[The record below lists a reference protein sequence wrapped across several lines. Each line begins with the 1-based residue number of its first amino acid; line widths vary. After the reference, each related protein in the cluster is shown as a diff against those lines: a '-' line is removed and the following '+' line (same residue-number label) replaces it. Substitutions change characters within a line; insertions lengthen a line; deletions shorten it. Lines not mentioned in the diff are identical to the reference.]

1 LKAGIVL
8 AVLLAAAFAAWS
20 TISPRAAHI
29 LVSDAVLTPLED
41 GSLAGFARLE
51 NTGTPDRL
59 VAVSS
64 PTGNATL
71 YDPAQAGRLPVPQG
85 SVALAA
91 DSAHIRLDAQGLEDG
106 TLVPLTLTF
115 EHAGEVNLK
124 ARLSDPTK
132 QGGAEEVG
140 LFGLGDICI
149 VGDGEPAPQIA
160 LHVHPEGDGW
170 RVEIAAE
177 EFTWSEDLVG
187 LYHVPGMGH
196 GHIYVGGMKL
206 GRLYGPTAHIGALP
220 PGEHAVRV
228 TLNTNDHRAYVVD
241 DVPVV
246 AEAVIK
252 VD

>member
-1 LKAGIVL
+1 MKAGIVL
-8 AVLLAAAFAAWS
+8 GCLGAAMLAAWVSFAPKAS
-20 TISPRAAHI
+20 EI
-29 LVSDAVLTPLED
+29 LITDAVLTPLED
-41 GSLAGFARLE
+41 GTLAGFARIE
-51 NTGTPDRL
+51 NMGRPDRL
-59 VAVSS
+59 IAVTS
-64 PTGNATL
+64 PAGDATL
-71 YDPAQAGRLPVPQG
+71 YDPAQAGRLPLPSG
-85 SVALAA
+85 RVALAA
-91 DSAHIRLDAQGLEDG
+91 DAAHIRLEAETLNDG
-106 TLVPLTLTF
+106 ALVPLTLSF
-115 EHAGEVNLK
+115 EHAGEVRLK
-124 ARLSDPTK
+124 ARLSDPTV

-160 LHVHPEGDGW
+160 LTVHPDGEGW
-170 RVEIAAE
+170 RVEITAQ
-177 EFTWSEDLVG
+177 EFIWSEDLVG

-220 PGEHAVRV
+220 PGDHAVRV

-246 AEAVIK
+246 AEAVIR